1 MLSDA
6 PYFLFHIFISRESKV
21 GAVHMAEI
29 MILNAG
35 DGTAG
40 ADDAAGR
47 QEKARALLAE
57 GTALWATRRAMG
69 DGLLVAVLA
78 RPQADIRQHFL
89 ATEPLKMGFW
99 KCFGKPRG

>member
-6 PYFLFHIFISRESKV
+6 PYFFFHIFISRESKV

-69 DGLLVAVLA
+69 DGLWWQFSQD
-78 RPQADIRQHFL
+78 RKRIYDNI
-89 ATEPLKMGFW
+89 FW
-99 KCFGKPRG
+99 QRSI